1 MRRYTLTISDET
13 AMEAVEVTIDQA
25 TSITIGLDGETWT
38 STASDLED
46 AFLEALNQA
55 LMVIGV
61 PVK

>member
-1 MRRYTLTISDET
+1 MKRYTLTIEDET
-13 AMEAVEVTIDQA
+13 AREAVEVTIDQGN
-25 TSITIGLDGETWT
+25 SIVIGMDGETWT

-55 LMVIGV
+55 LMAAGV